1 MQISDIL
8 IPDFYT
14 HTPFGYQRR
23 QTKEINI
30 GGVYMGGNHPIR
42 VQSMTNVSTL
52 NTEACVEQIIR
63 LHQAG
68 SELVRVSTPSIAD
81 AKNLIKIKKTLT
93 SQYTPVP
100 LIADIHFQPKVAEI
114 AAQYAEKIRINPGN
128 YIDRNKEK
136 LAYTETEYQQIIEQ
150 IADNLYPLLQICKQ
164 NGTAIRIGTNHG
176 SLSQRIVNRYGNT
189 PLGMAM
195 SAMEFVTICNNF
207 GFNDLV
213 LSMKAS
219 NTKVMI
225 QSVRLLVAMLDEKK
239 WNYPLHLGVTEAGN
253 GEYGRVKS
261 AVGIMPLLLDGIGD
275 TIRVSL
281 TEPPENEIPFA
292 KILAETTFNKT
303 ACGTSIKPNYNPYT
317 YSKRKTYITKK
328 TPFIVSNYSQ
338 IEKEDMCVDDVKSF
352 YTLQINNKIDQL
364 NTAKGFIFQVDENDN
379 LLHWRKHI
387 CQLNDSCDMRPIVW
401 KFIYNEKNWMKFY
414 AKVSGAIASL
424 AIDGFI
430 DGIWIE
436 NQHFIQQETY
446 NLSLQILQAS
456 GLRFTTAEYIAC
468 PSCGRTQYNIE
479 ELLNEIKSQTFHL
492 RNLKI
497 GVMGCIVN
505 GPGEMVDADYGVIGS
520 GKRKV
525 CLYKG
530 QTQLLTNID
539 QDIAV
544 EKLIELIKKYGDW
557 IEK

>member
-1 MQISDIL
+1 MQISDVL

-14 HTPFGYQRR
+14 QTPFSYQRR
-23 QTKEINI
+23 KTKEINI
-30 GGVYMGGNHPIR
+30 GGIYMGGNHPIR

-68 SELVRVSTPSIAD
+68 SELIRVSTPSIAD
-81 AKNLIKIKKTLT
+81 AKNLIKIKERLIKR
-93 SQYTPVP
+93 YTPVP

-114 AAQYAEKIRINPGN
+114 AAQYVEKIRINPGN
-128 YIDRNKEK
+128 YIDKNKEK
-136 LAYTETEYQQIIEQ
+136 LTYTETEYQQIIEQ

-164 NGTAIRIGTNHG
+164 NGTVIRIGTNHG

-195 SAMEFVTICNNF
+195 SAMEFVTICNDF

-261 AVGIMPLLLDGIGD
+261 AVGIMPLLIDGIGD

-281 TEPPENEIPFA
+281 TELPENEIPFA
-292 KILAETTFNKT
+292 NILANIPFSKTTCDTF
-303 ACGTSIKPNYNPYT
+303 IKPNYNPYT
-317 YSKRKTYITKK
+317 YSKRKTYLAKK

-338 IEKEDMCVDDVKSF
+338 IEKEDVREEDVKSF

-379 LLHWRKHI
+379 LLHWRKRI

-401 KFIYNEKNWMKFY
+401 KFI
-414 AKVSGAIASL
+414 
-424 AIDGFI
+424 
-430 DGIWIE
+430 
-436 NQHFIQQETY
+436 
-446 NLSLQILQAS
+446 
-456 GLRFTTAEYIAC
+456 
-468 PSCGRTQYNIE
+468 
-479 ELLNEIKSQTFHL
+479 
-492 RNLKI
+492 
-497 GVMGCIVN
+497 
-505 GPGEMVDADYGVIGS
+505 
-520 GKRKV
+520 
-525 CLYKG
+525 
-530 QTQLLTNID
+530 
-539 QDIAV
+539 
-544 EKLIELIKKYGDW
+544 
-557 IEK
+557 